1 MGYKKRSV
9 ELHKKY
15 KGKLEIRSK
24 VPINTRDDLSMVYTP
39 GVAGVSKEIAKDKT
53 KAYDLTMKGNTVGIV
68 TDGSAVLGLG
78 NIGPEAALPVM
89 EGKAVIF
96 KKFVGLDAI
105 PICLDTQNTEEIIK
119 TVKFL
124 TPNFAA
130 INLEDISAPRCFEI
144 EERLQNIGIP
154 VMHDDQH
161 GTAVVVF
168 AALINALKVVKK
180 DLDKVKVVI
189 AGAGAAGVAILNL
202 LKGAG
207 MKDVMVCD
215 SKGIICKTRTDIS
228 KDSYKQKI
236 IKITN
241 HSGKCGELDNALED
255 ADVFI
260 GVSGPNTFKKEWVK
274 LMNDKAIV
282 FAMANPVPEISPEN
296 ALAGGAYIIAT
307 GRSDYPNQINNA
319 LAYPGIFKGAIE
331 IRAQR
336 ITEEMKIAASFAIAS
351 MIKKPSKNNIIPSI
365 LNKEAHKNV
374 IKAVKK
380 AAKLKAL

>member
-1 MGYKKRSV
+1 M
-9 ELHKKY
+9 
-15 KGKLEIRSK
+15 
-24 VPINTRDDLSMVYTP
+24 
-39 GVAGVSKEIAKDKT
+39 
-53 KAYDLTMKGNTVGIV
+53 VGIV

-96 KKFVGLDAI
+96 KKFVGLDAF
-105 PICLDTQNTEEIIK
+105 PVCLATQNVDDIVN

-124 TPNFAA
+124 KPNFAA
-130 INLEDISAPRCFEI
+130 VNLEDISAPRCFEI
-144 EERLQNIGIP
+144 EEKLQHIGIP

-168 AALINALKVVKK
+168 AALLNALKVVKK
-180 DLDKVKVVI
+180 DLGKVKVVI

-202 LKGAG
+202 LKSAG
-207 MKDVMVCD
+207 LKDVMVCD
-215 SKGIICKTRTDIS
+215 SKGIICKTRADIP

-241 HSGKCGELDNALED
+241 HSGRCGALNHALEK

-260 GVSGPNTFKKEWVK
+260 GVSGPETVKKEWIK
-274 LMNDKAIV
+274 LMNEKPIV
-282 FAMANPVPEISPEN
+282 FAMANPVPEISPEE
-296 ALAGGAYIIAT
+296 AKKGGAYIMAT

-331 IRAQR
+331 SRAKK
-336 ITEEMKIAASFAIAS
+336 ITEEMKIAASFAIAA
-351 MIKKPSKNNIIPSI
+351 MIKKPSKNNIMPSI
-365 LNKEAHKNV
+365 LNKETHKNV
-374 IKAVKK
+374 IKAVRK
-380 AAKLKAL
+380 AIG